1 MTDQDLGETFAEVLA
16 ERGYAVT
23 LAVDLVDAWMHLTA
37 RPAPAVV
44 FTDLPADS
52 APVAELFEALRTGPE
67 YADTTVFRFAWKG
80 QPLDGPSPG
89 LTHVCEQPV
98 DLGALLPA
106 LDAVLG
112 R

>member
-1 MTDQDLGETFAEVLA
+1 MADQDLGETFAEVLA

-23 LAVDLVDAWMHLTA
+23 LAIDVVDAWLHLSA
-37 RPAPAVV
+37 RPPPAVV
-44 FTDLPADS
+44 LIDL
-52 APVAELFEALRTGPE
+52 APDRPPVIELFETLRTSPD
-67 YADTTVFRFAWKG
+67 YAETSVFRFAWKG
-80 QPLDGPSPG
+80 QPLDGPNPG

-98 DLGALLPA
+98 DLAVLLPT